1 MTASPPISHATRFV
15 ALEQADFQRLEHAG
29 YLKGL
34 LQPFKGKGSLETWAS
49 QCAALRDDV
58 IGLAQ
63 RRVLPQARAYPFSLL
78 DVQLAQQATGAG
90 TTFLRWRNLDRSS
103 MGVALWEALLANPA
117 TPASLIDELY
127 AIELQRIVLNM
138 QISLTHSIARQAL
151 ECASKAAQAEA
162 AYLRRVH
169 GHTAA
174 VPPTHHQGVTMS
186 THFVGEGNIGS
197 APDYREF
204 PNGNDEPRR
213 LLRLNVYFDNPIP
226 KKDGEYEDRGGFWAP
241 VELWHRDA
249 EHWKTLYQK
258 GMRVLV
264 EGRTVRDEWED
275 ADENER
281 VTFKIEARRVGILPY
296 RIESVALSAKPAG
309 GQ

>member
-1 MTASPPISHATRFV
+1 MTASPLISHSTRFV

-174 VPPTHHQGVTMS
+174 VPPTT
-186 THFVGEGNIGS
+186 
-197 APDYREF
+197 
-204 PNGNDEPRR
+204 
-213 LLRLNVYFDNPIP
+213 
-226 KKDGEYEDRGGFWAP
+226 K
-241 VELWHRDA
+241 
-249 EHWKTLYQK
+249 
-258 GMRVLV
+258 
-264 EGRTVRDEWED
+264 
-275 ADENER
+275 
-281 VTFKIEARRVGILPY
+281 
-296 RIESVALSAKPAG
+296 ESP
-309 GQ
+309 